1 MHKDAL
7 ARTLILLTDKLFC
20 DLIEIIILS
29 RRVSMFFR
37 DIKNTMA
44 QVEQQFRKNE
54 LAYLAFTSKV
64 EVQVRDKFAWILL

>member
-1 MHKDAL
+1 
-7 ARTLILLTDKLFC
+7 
-20 DLIEIIILS
+20 
-29 RRVSMFFR
+29 MFFR